1 VVSGVCIDVSKRL
14 RIGKGTYL
22 YVTVENWAL
31 DAMIIEK
38 FYLRS
43 DVANPD
49 TKKKEATPRKI

>member
-1 VVSGVCIDVSKRL
+1 
-14 RIGKGTYL
+14 
-22 YVTVENWAL
+22 VTVENWAL